1 MKPQDTLW
9 KKLGRFWDNTFKPY
23 YSKSARTYKFDTA
36 EVASPYPLTLY
47 ILLLLLAVSI
57 YAMYITNIDI
67 LLFFRN
73 LPNVMVI
80 INGLIN
86 PNWDYFDQILNPILE
101 TIQISIAGTIVGSL
115 AAIPFAVLSAS
126 NLVKNR
132 WIYGLVRFFMS
143 IIRTIPVTVYAA
155 LLLFIVGMGFASGF
169 FAITIFTFSI
179 VGKMLYE
186 AIETIDLGPVEAIES
201 SGATQFQAFRT
212 AVIPQILGNYF
223 SIVLY
228 NLEINVRSASILGFV
243 GAGGIGLILQNRI
256 SWRRYDDVGLILI
269 VIFLDVFIIE
279 SLSRLIRKRLN

>member
-1 MKPQDTLW
+1 MKPQDNFW
-9 KKLGRFWDNTFKPY
+9 DKLGRFWDNIFKPY
-23 YSKSARTYKFDTA
+23 YSSQARTYKIDNNKV
-36 EVASPYPLTLY
+36 ESPYPIALY
-47 ILLLLLAVSI
+47 IAFILIATGI
-57 YAMYITNIDI
+57 YAMYVTKIDL

-86 PNWDYFDQILNPILE
+86 PNWDYFDRILEPIME
-101 TIQISIAGTIVGSL
+101 TIQISIAGTIVGSI
-115 AAIPFAVLSAS
+115 AAIPFAILSAS
-126 NLVKNR
+126 NLIKNR
-132 WIYGLVRFFMS
+132 WIYGVVRFLMS
-143 IIRTIPVTVYAA
+143 VIRTIPVTVYAA

-201 SGATQFQAFRT
+201 SGATQFQAFRV

-243 GAGGIGLILQNRI
+243 GAGGIGLILSDRI
-256 SWRRYDDVGLILI
+256 SWRRYNDVGLILI
-269 VIFLDVFIIE
+269 VIFLVVFVIE
-279 SLSRLIRKRLN
+279 SLSRVIRKRLN